1 MFYYLRANNDTV
13 NAKLDA
19 LLAATQDGHGP
30 HHQVDLSVY
39 DKALYPPEDPKEV
52 WEFNFERENK
62 IPVDYFIEWFA
73 AEYIPVSAPGL
84 GVTKLSEEE
93 QRTLI
98 ALVDAFPTDGKVS
111 FIEFKRFCRQV
122 AMSKMTMHSFLQ
134 TLATGSI

>member
-93 QRTLI
+93 QLLPAWRWLPPHQRHVPRRRQRR
-98 ALVDAFPTDGKVS
+98 LVEPVRRLLRAA
-111 FIEFKRFCRQV
+111 RAQ
-122 AMSKMTMHSFLQ
+122 
-134 TLATGSI
+134 